1 MALGGLFFWVRI
13 KILLMNTFLFNLI
26 NGWAGQWPWLDT
38 LMILSAKH
46 LWVLLLVV
54 LIVKV
59 GFNRRWHHMAA
70 VAIGSALVARLGIV
84 ALIKWLY
91 VHPRPDLVL
100 ETINAVVVPG
110 TGNSFPSGHT
120 SFAFA
125 LATGVYLHDKKLGRW
140 YLAAAALI
148 GFARIFIGV
157 HWPLDI
163 LAGVFVG
170 VATAL
175 IVNRIYRKLKP
186 AA

>member
-70 VAIGSALVARLGIV
+70 VAIGSALVARLRIV
-84 ALIKWLY
+84 G
-91 VHPRPDLVL
+91 PFQMLV
-100 ETINAVVVPG
+100 
-110 TGNSFPSGHT
+110 FPSPP
-120 SFAFA
+120 
-125 LATGVYLHDKKLGRW
+125 YL
-140 YLAAAALI
+140 
-148 GFARIFIGV
+148 FS
-157 HWPLDI
+157 
-163 LAGVFVG
+163 
-170 VATAL
+170 
-175 IVNRIYRKLKP
+175 
-186 AA
+186 

>member
-1 MALGGLFFWVRI
+1 
-13 KILLMNTFLFNLI
+13 MNTSLFNFI
-26 NGWAGQWPWLDT
+26 NGWAGRIDWLDT
-38 LMILSAKH
+38 LMILAAKH

-100 ETINAVVVPG
+100 EKSNAIGVPG
-110 TGNSFPSGHT
+110 AGNSFPSGHT

-125 LATGVYLHDKKLGRW
+125 LATGVYLYDKKMGKW
-140 YLAAAALI
+140 YFAAATLI

-163 LAGVFVG
+163 LAGVAVG
-170 VATAL
+170 ILTTIACYKL
-175 IVNRIYRKLKP
+175 YNRLQFK
-186 AA
+186 